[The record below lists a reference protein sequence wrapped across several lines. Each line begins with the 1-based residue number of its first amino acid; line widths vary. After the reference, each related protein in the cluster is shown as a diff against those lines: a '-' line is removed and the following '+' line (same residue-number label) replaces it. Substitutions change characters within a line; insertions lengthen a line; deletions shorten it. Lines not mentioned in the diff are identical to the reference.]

1 MGCGWWYLLI
11 KMFSL
16 CGGSPACW
24 YRHKWRVSHSIGFI
38 LEGPGLASRMKCRV
52 RVISVGK
59 LSNFLWFYSYLL
71 LSPLGY
77 TVSSVFIQ
85 KLSLG
90 SSRSSLVFSR
100 MENLVSRSKLWSGE
114 VTKCL

>member
-1 MGCGWWYLLI
+1 
-11 KMFSL
+11 
-16 CGGSPACW
+16 
-24 YRHKWRVSHSIGFI
+24 
-38 LEGPGLASRMKCRV
+38 MKCRV

-59 LSNFLWFYSYLL
+59 WSYFLWFYSYLL

-90 SSRSSLVFSR
+90 SSRSSLVFSK
-100 MENLVSRSKLWSGE
+100 MENLVSRLLLYRVE
-114 VTKCL
+114 LVINMYHYCNIE